1 MQFSQII
8 ERLAKLQRVQ
18 RLVGYGVTYVVVLLL
33 YVFLL
38 YLPKNSDLSTLQTE
52 QANLIKQKQ
61 QVEDR
66 VKNKAA
72 RDAELQQL
80 NADLTAALK
89 ELPNDRE
96 IPGLLKGISTL
107 GKKVGLEV
115 KKFQPL
121 PEQKKEYVAE
131 VPVQLEVEGAY
142 HEVGMFFDRLAKMNR
157 IVYVQNIEMKEPE
170 ERGGKVVLS
179 VTGNV
184 VTFRFLSDE
193 EILEQQTIEKSK
205 KGGKKPKAPAKA
217 AGGEE

>member
-1 MQFSQII
+1 VQLSQII

-18 RLVGYGVTYVVVLLL
+18 RLVGYGATYMVVLLL
-33 YVFLL
+33 YVFLF
-38 YLPKNSDLSTLQTE
+38 YLPKNSDLGTLQTE

-121 PEQKKEYVAE
+121 PEVKKEYVA
-131 VPVQLEVEGAY
+131 
-142 HEVGMFFDRLAKMNR
+142 
-157 IVYVQNIEMKEPE
+157 
-170 ERGGKVVLS
+170 
-179 VTGNV
+179 
-184 VTFRFLSDE
+184 
-193 EILEQQTIEKSK
+193 
-205 KGGKKPKAPAKA
+205 
-217 AGGEE
+217 

>member
-1 MQFSQII
+1 MQLSQII

-18 RLVGYGVTYVVVLLL
+18 RLVGYGATYMVVLLL
-33 YVFLL
+33 YVFLF
-38 YLPKNSDLSTLQTE
+38 YLPKNSDLGTLQTE

-121 PEQKKEYVAE
+121 PEVKKEYVAE

-157 IVYVQNIEMKEPE
+157 IVYVQDIEMSAPQ
-170 ERGGKVVLS
+170 ERGGKVVLAVS
-179 VTGNV
+179 GNV
-184 VTFRFLSDE
+184 VTFRFLTDE
-193 EILEQQTIEKSK
+193 EIAEQVAAEKAK
-205 KGGKKPKAPAKA
+205 KGGRKGKPAAA